1 MLGVFRGEGTMP
13 NKREK
18 TISYRR
24 AVWVQGAHGLTL
36 EKCIRE
42 AHAVLKSVD
51 DKTIGHGGQLTK
63 SAKQKNYAPGGLFLH
78 LTVETPGEATSI
90 VPHVA
95 PTAPD
100 VDLKTQKAPSNA
112 EYLDGDAFLFV
123 RDDHVVLCTT
133 GIRDGAVAH
142 FLYELFKKA
151 KLRQDST
158 RFILEKIA
166 DVTKLKMLHAQG
178 VKEIELDAALFKATA
193 EFTQR
198 KTDAFG
204 SLGAVGKF
212 FKSLIDKPYDVT
224 PDGLMV
230 SVGLRIDR
238 RFQKKIS
245 VGYKTIE
252 DIAANAIKNYKAKDA
267 YTIITKSGQRISP
280 TEIFVKTN
288 VEIDS
293 HGKTVDRDKA
303 WRELSHFYETLKNSG
318 VVEE

>member
-1 MLGVFRGEGTMP
+1 VQISGTSSAFVFVC
-13 NKREK
+13 N
-18 TISYRR
+18 
-24 AVWVQGAHGLTL
+24 
-36 EKCIRE
+36 
-42 AHAVLKSVD
+42 D
-51 DKTIGHGGQLTK
+51 
-63 SAKQKNYAPGGLFLH
+63 
-78 LTVETPGEATSI
+78 
-90 VPHVA
+90 HVA
-95 PTAPD
+95 
-100 VDLKTQKAPSNA
+100 
-112 EYLDGDAFLFV
+112 
-123 RDDHVVLCTT
+123 LCTT

-158 RFILEKIA
+158 RFYLEKIA

-198 KTDAFG
+198 KSDAFG

-238 RFQKKIS
+238 RFQNKIS

-252 DIAANAIKNYKAKDA
+252 DIAANAVKNYKAKDA

-280 TEIFVKTN
+280 TEIFMKTT
-288 VEIDS
+288 VQIDS
-293 HGKTVDRDKA
+293 DGKTVDRDKA
-303 WRELSHFYETLKNSG
+303 WRELASFYDALKRSG